1 MFYLFLYFSF
11 PSQGLAPRRHSV
23 NNFGRI
29 NEGVSVLNKG
39 IDNIKIILETPLIM
53 LESILHISY
62 NRKPFLI
69 VQAFI
74 FLLKQNKACLYFNN

>member
-1 MFYLFLYFSF
+1 M
-11 PSQGLAPRRHSV
+11 
-23 NNFGRI
+23 
-29 NEGVSVLNKG
+29 
-39 IDNIKIILETPLIM
+39 KIIFQTQLIM

-62 NRKPFLI
+62 DRKPFLI